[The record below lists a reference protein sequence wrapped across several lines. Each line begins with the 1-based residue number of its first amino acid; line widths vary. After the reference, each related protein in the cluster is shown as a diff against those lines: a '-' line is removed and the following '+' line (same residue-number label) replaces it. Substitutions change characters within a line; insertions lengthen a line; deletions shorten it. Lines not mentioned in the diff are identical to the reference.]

1 MTELEEILKLM
12 GNENTHDLGVKLLE
26 DRFNCRVIRKGD
38 VLEKKDHFLR
48 FSFST
53 NKNRRM
59 GGTILQFLTI
69 KEKEDFIDLLS
80 PFINTLVYPTFAAHH
95 ANYLNDPNKIFR

>member
-1 MTELEEILKLM
+1 
-12 GNENTHDLGVKLLE
+12 
-26 DRFNCRVIRKGD
+26 
-38 VLEKKDHFLR
+38 
-48 FSFST
+48 
-53 NKNRRM
+53 M

-95 ANYLNDPNKIFR
+95 ANYLNDPNKVLR